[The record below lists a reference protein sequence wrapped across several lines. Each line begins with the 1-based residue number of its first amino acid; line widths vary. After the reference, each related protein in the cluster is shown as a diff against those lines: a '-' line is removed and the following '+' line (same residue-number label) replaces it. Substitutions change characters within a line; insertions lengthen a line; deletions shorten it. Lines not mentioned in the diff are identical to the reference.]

1 MISIKNFKLDR
12 KKNITLLNKDLINF
26 INSFV
31 SDNDFNFFSKKCSE
45 CLNLKRDTI
54 INESKVFVFRNF
66 INKYGKFKKIISN
79 NYLKYFF
86 INFLL
91 LNYVFIFKR
100 GKPIKKKK
108 FDLVID
114 LTQGTQYDYF
124 EKIAKKLNSIFI
136 LNKKDERYNFF
147 IFKKFNRYSLPNN
160 CKRYI
165 DFLKLIFWSLNFSI
179 KKKTNF
185 NYILFHF
192 FKIYF
197 RNHSIFLNIEAKF
210 LIQERYNFTSPIK
223 NEIFKTY
230 GGILSTVVQ
239 RNIFQRNGPG
249 MFIYSDVIFSLGEET
264 CKILED
270 LDGEVKVIHPVGSL
284 FMEKNYFDRP
294 NSSINSSKIHA
305 YDLLVVAAPHVW
317 DFISGYERYYD
328 DYYLHFE
335 WIKKFA
341 IENPD
346 LKIGIKHKNKLEN
359 PKELKIFEKIDNVF
373 HLIDETKWK
382 DTYIFGKN
390 AKSICTWSSTLG
402 HEFLSIQKECYYVD
416 PDYNNQSFLPN
427 YDFYK
432 PIRLNTYEKFVNTI
446 KSQIRGEKNMSVL
459 NNSNKFCL
467 SSENVSQK
475 IAKFFQDRLK

>member
-1 MISIKNFKLDR
+1 MISIKNFKLNR
-12 KKNITLLNKDLINF
+12 KKNITLLNKDLVNF

-31 SDNDFNFFSKKCSE
+31 SNTDFSFFSKKSSA
-45 CLNLKRDTI
+45 CLNLKRKTI
-54 INESKVFVFRNF
+54 SNESKVFIFRNF
-66 INKYGKFKKIISN
+66 INRYGRFKKTISN
-79 NYLKYFF
+79 NYLKYFL

-91 LNYVFIFKR
+91 INYVFIFKKR
-100 GKPIKKKK
+100 KPIEKKKY
-108 FDLVID
+108 DLVID
-114 LTQGTQYDYF
+114 LTRGTQYDYF
-124 EKIAKKLNSIFI
+124 DKISKKLNSVFI
-136 LNKKDERYNFF
+136 LEKKDKRFNYF
-147 IFKKFNRYSLPNN
+147 IFKKLNRYTLPNN
-160 CKRYI
+160 CKSYL
-165 DFLKLIFWSLNFSI
+165 DFLKLIFWSLNFSF
-179 KKKTNF
+179 KKKVNF

-192 FKIYF
+192 FKIFF

-239 RNIFQRNGPG
+239 RNTFQRNGPG
-249 MFIYSDVIFSLGEET
+249 MFIYSDVVFSLGKET

-270 LDGEVKVIHPVGSL
+270 LGGEVKEIHPVGSL

-294 NSSINSSKIHA
+294 KSSIDLSKIQTF
-305 YDLLVVAAPHVW
+305 DLLVVAAPHVW
-317 DFISGYERYYD
+317 SFISGYDRYYE

-359 PKELKIFEKIDNVF
+359 PKELKIFEKINNVF

-382 DTYIFGKN
+382 DTYFFGKN

-416 PDYNNQSFLPN
+416 PDYNNQSFIPD

-432 PIRLNTYEKFVNTI
+432 PLRLNTYEKFVNTI
-446 KSQIRGEKNMSVL
+446 KNQIKGEKNMSVL
-459 NNSNKFCL
+459 NNSDKFCL

-475 IAKFFQDRLK
+475 IAKFFRNRLM

>member
-31 SDNDFNFFSKKCSE
+31 SDNDFNFFSKKSSE
-45 CLNLKRDTI
+45 CLNLKRETI
-54 INESKVFVFRNF
+54 INESKVFIFRNF

-79 NYLKYFF
+79 NYLKYFL
-86 INFLL
+86 INR
-91 LNYVFIFKR
+91 KK
-100 GKPIKKKK
+100 KPIEKKKY
-108 FDLVID
+108 DLVID
-114 LTQGTQYDYF
+114 LTQDTQYDYF
-124 EKIAKKLNSIFI
+124 EKISKKLNSIFI

-165 DFLKLIFWSLNFSI
+165 DFLKLIFWSLNFSF
-179 KKKTNF
+179 KKKVNF

-223 NEIFKTY
+223 NEIFKTH

-249 MFIYSDVIFSLGEET
+249 MLIYSDVIFSLGEET

-270 LDGEVKVIHPVGSL
+270 LDGEVKEIHPVGSL

-294 NSSINSSKIHA
+294 NSSINSSKIHT

-317 DFISGYERYYD
+317 NFISGYERYYD

-382 DTYIFGKN
+382 DTYLFGKN

-402 HEFLSIQKECYYVD
+402 HEFLSIKKECYYVD

-432 PIRLNTYEKFVNTI
+432 PLRLNTYEKFVNTI

-459 NNSNKFCL
+459 NNSDKFCL

>member
-12 KKNITLLNKDLINF
+12 KKNITLLNKDLKNF

-31 SDNDFNFFSKKCSE
+31 SDNDFNFFSEKSSV
-45 CLNLKRDTI
+45 CLNLKRETI
-54 INESKVFVFRNF
+54 TNESKVFIFRNF
-66 INKYGKFKKIISN
+66 INKYGKFKKKISN

-91 LNYVFIFKR
+91 LNYVFIFRKR
-100 GKPIKKKK
+100 KPKEKKKY
-108 FDLVID
+108 DLVID

-124 EKIAKKLNSIFI
+124 EKISKKLNSVFI

-147 IFKKFNRYSLPNN
+147 IFKKYNRYSLPNN

-165 DFLKLIFWSLNFSI
+165 DFLKLIFWSLNFSL
-179 KKKTNF
+179 KNEVNF
-185 NYILFHF
+185 NYILFYF

-197 RNHSIFLNIEAKF
+197 RNHSIFLNIDAKF

-223 NEIFKTY
+223 NEIFKTH

-249 MFIYSDVIFSLGEET
+249 MFIYTDVIFSLGKET

-270 LDGEVKVIHPVGSL
+270 LDGEVKEIYPVGSL

-294 NSSINSSKIHA
+294 KSSINFSKIHT

-317 DFISGYERYYD
+317 SFIPGYERYYD
-328 DYYLHFE
+328 DYYLHFK

-382 DTYIFGKN
+382 DTYLFGKN

-432 PIRLNTYEKFVNTI
+432 PLRLNTYEKFVNTI
-446 KSQIRGEKNMSVL
+446 KSQIKGEKNMSVL
-459 NNSNKFCL
+459 NNSDKFCL

>member
-12 KKNITLLNKDLINF
+12 KKNINLLNKDLINF

-31 SDNDFNFFSKKCSE
+31 TDNDFNFFSKKCSE

-54 INESKVFVFRNF
+54 INESKVFIFRNF

-86 INFLL
+86 INLLL
-91 LNYVFIFKR
+91 LNYVFIFRR

-108 FDLVID
+108 YDLVID
-114 LTQGTQYDYF
+114 LTHGTQYDYF
-124 EKIAKKLNSIFI
+124 EKISKKLNSIFI

-179 KKKTNF
+179 KKKANF

-239 RNIFQRNGPG
+239 RNIFQINGPG

-264 CKILED
+264 CKILKD
-270 LDGEVKVIHPVGSL
+270 LDGEVKEIHPVGSL

-382 DTYIFGKN
+382 DTYLFGKN

-475 IAKFFQDRLK
+475 IAEFFQDRLK